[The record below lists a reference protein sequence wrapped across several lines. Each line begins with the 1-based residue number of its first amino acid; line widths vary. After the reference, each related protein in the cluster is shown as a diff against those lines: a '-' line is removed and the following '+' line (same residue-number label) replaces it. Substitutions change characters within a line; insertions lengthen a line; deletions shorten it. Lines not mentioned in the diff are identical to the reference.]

1 MVRTKGVR
9 EDQPGANDGSFS
21 PTTGVGV
28 GGDEP
33 PQLLEGGEG
42 PRRRTEDQLDTNRL
56 KMVLF
61 LARCRDPGL

>member
-1 MVRTKGVR
+1 MVHSLPQQEWELG
-9 EDQPGANDGSFS
+9 
-21 PTTGVGV
+21 
-28 GGDEP
+28 GGDESLK
-33 PQLLEGGEG
+33 LLEGGEG